1 MCEVAVFRTEDS
13 ILHPLTVLAL
23 EVAKAPAQQVVLIV
37 KAVAT
42 TLVKSEM
49 DES

>member
-13 ILHPLTVLAL
+13 ILHPLTMLTL
-23 EVAKAPAQQVVLIV
+23 EVAKAPSEQVILIV

-42 TLVKSEM
+42 TLVKSEI